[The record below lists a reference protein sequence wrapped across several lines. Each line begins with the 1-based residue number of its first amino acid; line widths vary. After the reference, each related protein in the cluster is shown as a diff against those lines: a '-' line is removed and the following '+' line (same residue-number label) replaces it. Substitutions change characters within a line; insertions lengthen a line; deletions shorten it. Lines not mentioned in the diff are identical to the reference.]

1 MRKSI
6 LTLLSVAVI
15 STLSFNVLARAPGG
29 GGGGFNHG
37 SAQER
42 SQNSQSESNSNGRF
56 ATDRDTGLDRAE
68 DRMSEQGLSHEKA
81 TKVKEEDTVDL
92 KKLTNPLK
100 KKKPD

>member
-15 STLSFNVLARAPGG
+15 STLSFNVLARAPGGGG

-56 ATDRDTGLDRAE
+56 ATDRDWT
-68 DRMSEQGLSHEKA
+68 SPNN
-81 TKVKEEDTVDL
+81 VDIFQCP
-92 KKLTNPLK
+92 NCCCSN
-100 KKKPD
+100 